1 MNTTYHSD
9 LIENY
14 LQGRLSS
21 EEKIAFEKELQSNSS
36 LQEEVSFQKNLLV
49 GIQSYRKQELKERL
63 NRITIPSSPMVQI
76 PTYVKVAAIILL
88 TGIGSYLTI
97 QSLHQSTEESSTKN
111 NQSVK
116 LNTLPATSLKNNTAS
131 SEEKPVSR
139 ITAKSNTQSKPITK
153 KESYSKNTITKEEH
167 STPIAATLPD
177 EPKEEHINY
186 QDNNSTPLI
195 NEISNKP
202 SIEVIIN
209 KEGTTSN
216 ELAYQYYDGKLY
228 LYGNLE
234 KEAYELLEFNN
245 LSGKQ
250 LYLFYQHH
258 YYHLAPTQYER
269 TILKKVVQGK
279 LIKEL
284 DIHRKSIN

>member
-9 LIENY
+9 LIESY

-36 LQEEVSFQKNLLV
+36 LKEEVSFQKNLLV
-49 GIQSYRKQELKERL
+49 SIQSYRKQELKERL
-63 NRITIPSSPMVQI
+63 NRITIPSSPIGQV
-76 PTYVKVAAIILL
+76 PTYVKVASILL
-88 TGIGSYLTI
+88 FTGIGIYLAI
-97 QSLHQSTEESSTKN
+97 QSLHQPTEESSITTNKP
-111 NQSVK
+111 VK

-131 SEEKPVSR
+131 SEEKPGSK
-139 ITAKSNTQSKPITK
+139 ITAKSKSITK

-177 EPKEEHINY
+177 EPKEENITY
-186 QDNNSTPLI
+186 QDNSTSPLI
-195 NEISNKP
+195 NQISNKP

-209 KEGTTSN
+209 KEENTS
-216 ELAYQYYDGKLY
+216 LAYQYYDGKLY

-234 KEAYELLEFNN
+234 KEAYELLEFND

-250 LYLFYQHH
+250 LYLFYQHN
-258 YYHLAPTQYER
+258 YYYLAPTQYER
-269 TILKKVVQGK
+269 TILKKVIQEK

-284 DIHRKSIN
+284 DVQRKSLINTPKN